1 MMKLDLIFFF
11 SIRVTVLLCT
21 SALFLSGYAIQQRT
35 LRELRAAIR
44 PRESPKAHLPE
55 EFRGALTDIEES
67 RLLVVETEAQR
78 WSREARGLVPPQ
90 SHVSD
95 AEIQVEDAPA
105 EAESKAEAES
115 EHKQQRGD
123 EEEEEEEEEQQQQQH
138 KVAVPDGEPTKE
150 QLAMLKK
157 IQQSVADKAWAVEN
171 PDPLSKNK
179 APISRAER
187 RKMIKE
193 EIQRLAQSDK
203 PVYYQRRLW

>member
-1 MMKLDLIFFF
+1 M
-11 SIRVTVLLCT
+11 RRVLLTSSQVSVLATAAMILLFT

-95 AEIQVEDAPA
+95 AEIQVEDTPA
-105 EAESKAEAES
+105 EVESQPETVP
-115 EHKQQRGD
+115 EHKQQK
-123 EEEEEEEEEQQQQQH
+123 EEEH

-150 QLAMLKK
+150 QLAMLKR

>member
-1 MMKLDLIFFF
+1 MR
-11 SIRVTVLLCT
+11 RVLLTSGQVSVLATAAMILLCT

-95 AEIQVEDAPA
+95 AEIQVEDSPV
-105 EAESKAEAES
+105 EVESKP
-115 EHKQQRGD
+115 EHEQR
-123 EEEEEEEEEQQQQQH
+123 EEEEH
-138 KVAVPDGEPTKE
+138 RVAVPDGEPTKE
-150 QLAMLKK
+150 QIAILEK
-157 IQQSVADKAWAVEN
+157 IQKSVADKAWAVEN

-179 APISRAER
+179 APMSRAER

>member
-1 MMKLDLIFFF
+1 MR
-11 SIRVTVLLCT
+11 RVLLTSGQVSVLATAAMILLCT

-55 EFRGALTDIEES
+55 EFRGALTDVEES

-95 AEIQVEDAPA
+95 AEIQVEDTPV
-105 EAESKAEAES
+105 EVESKPEPEP
-115 EHKQQRGD
+115 ERQK
-123 EEEEEEEEEQQQQQH
+123 EEEKER
-138 KVAVPDGEPTKE
+138 KAAVPDGEPTKE

-187 RKMIKE
+187 RKLIKE

>member
-1 MMKLDLIFFF
+1 MR
-11 SIRVTVLLCT
+11 RVLLTSGQVSVLATAAMILLCT

-55 EFRGALTDIEES
+55 EFRGALTDVEES

-95 AEIQVEDAPA
+95 AEIQVEDTPV
-105 EAESKAEAES
+105 EVESKPEPEP
-115 EHKQQRGD
+115 EQQK
-123 EEEEEEEEEQQQQQH
+123 EEEEEKH
-138 KVAVPDGEPTKE
+138 KAAVPDGEPTKE

-187 RKMIKE
+187 RKLIKE

>member
-1 MMKLDLIFFF
+1 MR
-11 SIRVTVLLCT
+11 RVLLTSGQVSVLATAAMILLCT

-105 EAESKAEAES
+105 DAESKAEPES
-115 EHKQQRGD
+115 EHKQQRG
-123 EEEEEEEEEQQQQQH
+123 EEEEEEQH

-187 RKMIKE
+187 RKMIKD

>member
-1 MMKLDLIFFF
+1 MR
-11 SIRVTVLLCT
+11 RVLLTSGQVSVLATAAMILLCT

-105 EAESKAEAES
+105 DAESKAEPES
-115 EHKQQRGD
+115 EHKQQRG
-123 EEEEEEEEEQQQQQH
+123 EEEEEQQH

-187 RKMIKE
+187 RKMIKD

>member
-1 MMKLDLIFFF
+1 MR
-11 SIRVTVLLCT
+11 RVLLTSSQVSVLATAAMILLCT

-55 EFRGALTDIEES
+55 EFR
-67 RLLVVETEAQR
+67 
-78 WSREARGLVPPQ
+78 
-90 SHVSD
+90 
-95 AEIQVEDAPA
+95 DAPA

-138 KVAVPDGEPTKE
+138 K
-150 QLAMLKK
+150 
-157 IQQSVADKAWAVEN
+157 
-171 PDPLSKNK
+171 NK

>member
-1 MMKLDLIFFF
+1 M
-11 SIRVTVLLCT
+11 
-21 SALFLSGYAIQQRT
+21 
-35 LRELRAAIR
+35 
-44 PRESPKAHLPE
+44 
-55 EFRGALTDIEES
+55 
-67 RLLVVETEAQR
+67 VETEAQR

-95 AEIQVEDAPA
+95 AEIQVEDTLV
-105 EAESKAEAES
+105 EGVESKPEPEP
-115 EHKQQRGD
+115 EHKQRK
-123 EEEEEEEEEQQQQQH
+123 EEEEEQQQQQH
-138 KVAVPDGEPTKE
+138 KVAVPGGEPTKE
-150 QLAMLKK
+150 QLAMLDA
-157 IQQSVADKAWAVEN
+157 IQKSVADKSWAVEN